1 MGNTEKLLNQIME
14 LKFTAKSLQ
23 RQARKCEKEEESEK
37 LKIKKAMEKGNIDG
51 TRIYTENAIL
61 RKIENLLTKLTKLR
75 WTNDETRK
83 RAALEFKVDEMRA
96 ETKWAPE
103 FREREIGAR
112 VLMNEYRQSLKIDF
126 FLKFSIQQ
134 PAIDQSKIENTNSSR
149 NNRWL
154 GRVLVLGSSWLERVR
169 GQIRRSEA
177 GASEV
182 STASGPEDLK
192 LEELITSYRDKQC

>member
-134 PAIDQSKIENTNSSR
+134 PAIDQSK
-149 NNRWL
+149 
-154 GRVLVLGSSWLERVR
+154 